1 MPELSFIKCFDYEKL
16 KEIEAKKTF
25 AEDKNSANPKPKK
38 DFFDRAYKDMNYL
51 INNINKSEN
60 YFAKLIYFDTYL
72 NLITPKCEIMEK
84 MEKLFQI
91 QKTMNDKI
99 NKIEKSNEKLFKII
113 SKIIPNFSLS
123 DLDKNQN
130 DDDDKD
136 DNM

>member
-1 MPELSFIKCFDYEKL
+1 
-16 KEIEAKKTF
+16 
-25 AEDKNSANPKPKK
+25 
-38 DFFDRAYKDMNYL
+38 MNYL

-72 NLITPKCEIMEK
+72 NLITPKCDIMEK
-84 MEKLFQI
+84 ILQI
-91 QKTMNDKI
+91 EKTMNDKI
-99 NKIEKSNEKLFKII
+99 NKIEKRNKKLCKLI